1 MNITI
6 VIDAVLPA
14 MLYGGTERVAYS
26 LGRALA
32 DLGHR
37 VTFLARK
44 GSRCDFARIVE
55 LDSTRPPYEQIP
67 AGTNIVH
74 YNNVAGGDSPY
85 VVTIHGNMAPGTP
98 VDPYSIFVSADHA
111 RRHGCD
117 SYVYNGLDFSLYPA
131 PDLSLPRQGF
141 HFLGKAAWKVKN
153 VRGAIDTAVLMR
165 KRIDIL
171 GGVRFN
177 FSMGW
182 RFTLTPRAHFH
193 GMVGNDTKAA
203 VMQRS
208 EGLIFPVRWN
218 EPFGL
223 AVIESLYY
231 GAPVFAT
238 PYGSL
243 PELVTEDTG
252 RLASSARALADA
264 IESSSFDPAACH
276 RRALDFSAE
285 AMARAY
291 VEKYT
296 RVLDGEVLAPGA
308 VVPYAAP
315 LPLAWE

>member
-14 MLYGGTERVAYS
+14 VLYGGTERVAYS
-26 LGRALA
+26 LGRALS
-32 DLGHR
+32 DMGHR

-44 GSRCDFARIVE
+44 GSHSSFARIAE
-55 LDSTRPPYEQIP
+55 LDPTRPAWEQIP
-67 AGTNIVH
+67 EGTDIVH
-74 YNNVAGGDSPY
+74 YNNTAGGSHPY
-85 VVTIHGNMAPGTP
+85 VVTIHGNMQPGTV

-111 RRHGCD
+111 RRHGCS
-117 SYVYNGLDFSLYPA
+117 SYVYNGLDFKAYPQ
-131 PDLSLPRQGF
+131 PDLGLPRSGY

-153 VRGAIDTAVLMR
+153 VRGAIDTAALLHS
-165 KRIDIL
+165 RIDIL

-177 FSMGW
+177 FNMGW

-203 VMQRS
+203 VMERS
-208 EGLIFPVRWN
+208 AGLIFPVRWH

-243 PELVTEDTG
+243 PELVTPDTG
-252 RLASSARALADA
+252 RLATSAQGLAEA
-264 IESSSFDPAACH
+264 IASSSFDPEACH

-285 AMARAY
+285 TMARAY
-291 VEKYT
+291 LEKYT
-296 RVLDGEVLAPGA
+296 RVLDGEALAPDA
-308 VVPYAAP
+308 IVPPAEP
-315 LPLAWE
+315 LPLAWA